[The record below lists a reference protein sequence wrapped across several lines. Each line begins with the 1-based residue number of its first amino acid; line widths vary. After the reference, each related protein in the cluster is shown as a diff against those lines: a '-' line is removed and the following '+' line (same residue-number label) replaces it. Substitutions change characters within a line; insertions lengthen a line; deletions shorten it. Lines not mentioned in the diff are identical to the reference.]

1 MNSSPFKRLVSIAN
15 NLIGFILFVVC
26 AVAIYH
32 KVLQNENLNQYGAD
46 LKIQLTKIH
55 WSSWTIMGVLMI
67 MNYTIEALKWKR
79 VIAETNKFTLFQ
91 SLRAVLVGQA
101 FSFFTPA
108 RSGDYVG
115 RTLFLAPGTKLK
127 GITQMAWASYAQIL
141 MTIFFGSIALFWN
154 LPFLPWLKWVA
165 PFAAGIA
172 YFLFFYNQPFKGWLS
187 KLNVLQIPTSLKGQL
202 IGLAFLRYFVYLLQY
217 NWAATMLSIPVAWL
231 DFSFAIMALLFFL
244 SMIPAIS
251 LTDLVIRGQLFLLLI
266 APFYHNDLLL
276 IALTTLI
283 WMVNFLIPSILGAIL
298 LLGFRL
304 KR

>member
-1 MNSSPFKRLVSIAN
+1 MNSSKLKPLLSIGN
-15 NLIGFILFVVC
+15 KLIGFILFVIC
-26 AVAIYH
+26 AIAIYN

-46 LKIQLTKIH
+46 LKLQLAKIH
-55 WSSWTIMGVLMI
+55 WTAWMI
-67 MNYTIEALKWKR
+67 MICLLTFNYTIEAIKWKS
-79 VIAETNKFTLFQ
+79 VIASTNKFNTLQ
-91 SLRAVLVGQA
+91 ALRAVLVGQA

-141 MTIFFGSIALFWN
+141 MTICFGCIALFWN

-165 PFAAGIA
+165 PLGGIIA
-172 YFLFFYNQPFKGWLS
+172 LLLFFYNQPLKGWFS
-187 KLNVLQIPTSLKGQL
+187 KMNLLQIPIALKWKL
-202 IGLAFLRYFVYLLQY
+202 LALALARYSIYLMQY
-217 NWAATMLSIPVAWL
+217 NWAAQMLSIPVGWL
-231 DFSFAIMALLFFL
+231 DLSIAVMALLFFL

-251 LTDLVIRGQLFLLLI
+251 LTDLVIRGQLFLLLM
-266 APFYHNDLLL
+266 APFYQNDIML

-283 WMVNFLIPSILGAIL
+283 WIVNFLVPSILGAFL